1 MGQRNELEM
10 TLAAIRRKKQLYKKN
25 LNLIGMTDERR
36 ARLKDDIKLLSEEEQ
51 KILEQLNDEIF

>member
-1 MGQRNELEM
+1 MMGQRNELEM

-36 ARLKDDIKLLSEEEQ
+36 DRLRKSIELLSLEEE
-51 KILEQLNDEIF
+51 KILDQLGYV

>member
-10 TLAAIRRKKQLYKKN
+10 TLAAIRRKKQLYRKN

-36 ARLKDDIKLLSEEEQ
+36 QRLIDGIQVLNEEEQ
-51 KILEQLNDEIF
+51 KILDQLGYV